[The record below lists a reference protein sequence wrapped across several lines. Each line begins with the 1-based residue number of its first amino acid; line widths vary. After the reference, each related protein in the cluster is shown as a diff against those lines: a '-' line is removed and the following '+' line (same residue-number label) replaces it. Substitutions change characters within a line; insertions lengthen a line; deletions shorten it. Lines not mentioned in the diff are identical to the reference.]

1 MCTVSWVHTD
11 DGYRLLCNRDEKN
24 TRLPAAMP
32 EIRSSR
38 GVQFIAPL
46 YGDFGGSW
54 VAANEYGLTI
64 ALLNGPVNAPRGTLR
79 GAKSRGHLVMELA
92 GARSSEDVRRQMVQ
106 EDLGSLAGLTL
117 VVLEAREP
125 AMLFEW
131 DGWHLTVTEN
141 AEHRMPLTS
150 SSFDPRGVQES
161 RLQEFSSRLRA
172 AQVLDADLLFEYHR
186 SHGMGID
193 KPGAH
198 SVCMHRPDAQTV
210 SFTWIDVSRSDVR
223 FFYSPAAPCQWAPG
237 ESVSLPRKVN
247 TYAVAS

>member
-24 TRLPAAMP
+24 TRLPASMP
-32 EIRSSR
+32 EVRFSG
-38 GVQFIAPL
+38 GVQYVAPL
-46 YGDFGGSW
+46 DGDFGGSW
-54 VAANEYGLTI
+54 VATNEYGLTI

-79 GAKSRGHLVMELA
+79 GSKSRGHLVMELA
-92 GARSSEDVRRQMVQ
+92 GARSGEDVRRQIVQ
-106 EDLGSLAGLTL
+106 EDLGSLACLSL
-117 VVLEAREP
+117 VVLEPGEP
-125 AMLFEW
+125 ALLFEW
-131 DGWHLTVTEN
+131 DGWHLTITEN

-150 SSFDPRGVQES
+150 SSFDPQGVQEQ
-161 RLQEFSSRLRA
+161 RLQELSSRLRA
-172 AQVLDADLLFEYHR
+172 AQVLDADLLFEFHR

-193 KPGAH
+193 KPSAY

-237 ESVSLPRKVN
+237 ESVSLSRKVHA
-247 TYAVAS
+247 YAVSR